1 MTQLASVESV
11 LPGLRVRGLVTG
23 IQPGGLN
30 VQVLGYFAGTIDLTH
45 LGKVD
50 TSSHKVGQ
58 KVDAR
63 ILWEIPETNPRQI
76 ALSTLPHV
84 LNLAPSKVQGD
95 EEKLEDT
102 YPVGAILEGL
112 KVVRVEADRGV
123 VVAIGDKPIGFT
135 HVSVQHLNVPPRLR
149 LIRFQMFQTS
159 MFRRFLLPLASG
171 KLVQSTEVVS
181 SVILLLMLYST
192 FPSNKAS
199 WTKRFSKSQ
208 MSKSA
213 KRSRAPSTA

>member
-1 MTQLASVESV
+1 M
-11 LPGLRVRGLVTG
+11 RVRALVTG
-23 IQPGGLN
+23 VQPGGLN

-50 TSSHKVGQ
+50 TSSYKVSA

-63 ILWEIPETNPRQI
+63 ILWDIPETDPRQI
-76 ALSTLPHV
+76 GLSILAHV
-84 LNLAPSKVQGD
+84 LSLTPSKVQGD
-95 EEKLEDT
+95 EEKLEDG

-135 HVSVQHLNVPPRLR
+135 HVSVQHLNATRCLH
-149 LIRFQMFQTS
+149 LTRFQMYQTN
-159 MFRRFLLPLASG
+159 MFRRFPPLLAPG
-171 KLVQSTEVVS
+171 KLVQSTEAVS

-192 FPSNKAS
+192 SPSNRGF
-199 WTKRFSKSQ
+199 WTKRFSKLR
-208 MSKSA
+208 MFKSA
-213 KRSRAPSTA
+213 N

>member
-11 LPGLRVRGLVTG
+11 LPGLRVRALVTG

-50 TSSHKVGQ
+50 TSSHKDGQ

-63 ILWEIPETNPRQI
+63 ILWDIPETNPRQI
-76 ALSTLPHV
+76 ALSMLPHV
-84 LNLAPSKVQGD
+84 LNLAPSKVQDD

-102 YPVGAILEGL
+102 YPVGNILEGL

-135 HVSVQHLNVPPRLR
+135 HVRAQHLNTTRRLR
-149 LIRFQMFQTS
+149 LIRFQMYQTS
-159 MFRRFLLPLASG
+159 MFRRCPPLATG
-171 KLVQSTEVVS
+171 KLVHSTEAVS
-181 SVILLLMLYST
+181 SVILLSMLYST
-192 FPSNKAS
+192 SPSNKAF
-199 WTKRFSKSQ
+199 WTKSFSKSQ

-213 KRSRAPSTA
+213 K

>member
-11 LPGLRVRGLVTG
+11 LPGLRVRALITG

-50 TSSHKVGQ
+50 TSSHKDGQ

-63 ILWEIPETNPRQI
+63 ILWDIPDTNPRQI
-76 ALSTLPHV
+76 ALSVLPHV
-84 LNLAPSKVQGD
+84 LSLAPSKVLDD

-102 YPVGAILEGL
+102 YPVGNILEGL

-135 HVSVQHLNVPPRLR
+135 HVSVQHLIVTRRLR
-149 LIRFQMFQTS
+149 LIRFQMYQMS
-159 MFRRFLLPLASG
+159 MFLRFPPPLAPG
-171 KLVQSTEVVS
+171 NLVHSTEAVS
-181 SVILLLMLYST
+181 SVILLSMLYFTS
-192 FPSNKAS
+192 PSNRAF
-199 WTKRFSKSQ
+199 WTKSFSKSQ

-213 KRSRAPSTA
+213 K

>member
-23 IQPGGLN
+23 VQPGGLN
-30 VQVLGYFAGTIDLTH
+30 LQVLGYFSGTIDLTH

-50 TSSHKVGQ
+50 TSSYKVGQ
-58 KVDAR
+58 KIDAR
-63 ILWEIPETNPRQI
+63 ILWDIPETNPRQI
-76 ALSTLPHV
+76 ALSILPHV
-84 LNLAPSKVQGD
+84 LSLAPSKMQDD

-102 YPVGAILEGL
+102 YPVGTILEGL

-135 HVSVQHLNVPPRLR
+135 HVSVQHLNATRRLR
-149 LIRFQMFQTS
+149 LIRFQMYQTN
-159 MFRRFLLPLASG
+159 MFRRFPPPLASG
-171 KLVQSTEVVS
+171 KLVQSTEAVS

-192 FPSNKAS
+192 SPSNKPS
-199 WTKRFSKSQ
+199 WTKRFSESQ

-213 KRSRAPSTA
+213 K

>member
-11 LPGLRVRGLVTG
+11 LPGLRVRGLITG

-30 VQVLGYFAGTIDLTH
+30 MQVLGYFAGTIDLTH

-63 ILWEIPETNPRQI
+63 ILWDIPETNPRQI
-76 ALSTLPHV
+76 ALSILPHI
-84 LNLAPSKVQGD
+84 LSLAPSKVQDD
-95 EEKLEDT
+95 EGKLEDT
-102 YPVGAILEGL
+102 YPVGTILEGL

-123 VVAIGDKPIGFT
+123 VVAIGDKPIGFA
-135 HVSVQHLNVPPRLR
+135 HVRVQHLNAIQRLR
-149 LIRFQMFQTS
+149 LIRSQMYQTS
-159 MFRRFLLPLASG
+159 MFRRFPPLLASG
-171 KLVQSTEVVS
+171 NLVQSTEAVS
-181 SVILLLMLYST
+181 SVILPLMLYST

-199 WTKRFSKSQ
+199 WTKRFSRSQ

-213 KRSRAPSTA
+213 K